1 MPRFKLF
8 KKRGNLLTAAP
19 PSNIRIPTDT
29 PTTSKKPPQST
40 KSGGLFAKTR
50 KTPNGLQVTAAA
62 ASSSSNNNRHHVDDV
77 SLMTP
82 ATGMPPDSPSHL
94 RKLEMDLQ
102 PPAQQQ
108 NKTTAAA
115 TNLYSGTM
123 RYSPSSP
130 QKGRNLEIS
139 MNDIHDDDMSV
150 VTHGTGIVGTPDNA
164 KGGNISTNHDS
175 KAAIVAGGVMK
186 RLDFNGRS
194 KKKYN
199 PPTLLKLPGGSDTDD
214 SKDLTVYED
223 GTVTSGVVSPLG
235 GSNNSNNN
243 LSSPQTSTFHS
254 LRSLQIIKSKTSWL
268 TQTKQ
273 FQRAIDASFAM
284 VDEDKSGFVTLDE
297 LYAGL
302 LLIHLKFAVYVGAPA
317 CRPASRAYV
326 SDIFHLVDV
335 DNSGSLSK
343 DEFSTAIKILYSQVF
358 TRIIIQWM
366 LTLMIVPVISQYI
379 IQYTQLSFHIAH
391 EFWKDIDDNLD
402 PIQRLLWKL
411 WLLFLQFTPDW
422 LDRIGCTCW
431 TILSMVPLGVWKSLP
446 LTMLT
451 LVQTSIAL
459 PYALTRVED
468 YFRRVA
474 HTRTTNDGEKIKSQ

>member
-94 RKLEMDLQ
+94 RKFEMDLQ
-102 PPAQQQ
+102 PPPQQQ

-268 TQTKQ
+268 TQTKH
-273 FQRAIDASFAM
+273 FQRAIDASFDM

-317 CRPASRAYV
+317 CRVGDCRVV
-326 SDIFHLVDV
+326 S
-335 DNSGSLSK
+335 S
-343 DEFSTAIKILYSQVF
+343 
-358 TRIIIQWM
+358 
-366 LTLMIVPVISQYI
+366 VI
-379 IQYTQLSFHIAH
+379 
-391 EFWKDIDDNLD
+391 E
-402 PIQRLLWKL
+402 
-411 WLLFLQFTPDW
+411 
-422 LDRIGCTCW
+422 
-431 TILSMVPLGVWKSLP
+431 
-446 LTMLT
+446 
-451 LVQTSIAL
+451 
-459 PYALTRVED
+459 
-468 YFRRVA
+468 
-474 HTRTTNDGEKIKSQ
+474 